1 MITEVRI
8 EYFKKFA
15 AQEFKLGDH
24 VVLAGPNNSGKST
37 LLQALAVWG
46 LCLQRWINER
56 ISGQSKAKS
65 RTGIPISRKDFTSIP
80 LREMN
85 LLWTDRDTAYGKEE
99 KGGVEA
105 GDHKLIGITISGK
118 ERAGEEWCF
127 GLKLRYQSREQV
139 YVNFMDISGNPAIE
153 IPSRAKGLQI
163 VHIPPFSGIGAEE
176 TRYDRGYQNLLVGQG
191 KPGDILRNLLWEVYQ
206 RNRDDWNSLTNEIKR
221 LFNCEIVEPSY
232 TEADPFIVIEYRVP
246 GTKTRRNL
254 DLASGGSGFHQVLT
268 LLGFIYAR
276 PASVLLVDEPDA
288 HEHVI
293 LQRQVYD
300 SLRKVAKDRD
310 CQLIIST
317 HSEVILEDT
326 SPDQITSFYGRPHPL
341 NIDSHRDQVREALKR
356 LSSLD
361 ILEVESGKNILYLED
376 ESDFKILSEFAGILG
391 HRMTCFLDNPF
402 VVFIH
407 GHEVREAKVHLFAL
421 RAIRPDVRGVLLLD
435 GDNRSLPDHEIGTDQ
450 LTILRWKRYE
460 IENYLIHPNVL
471 YRFIQGP
478 YTDLF
483 SVSRKKKAE
492 EFLTQRLSPESIRNP
507 LGDDD
512 YLVSIPAS
520 KNLLPQLLENVG
532 TQIAKKDYFQIAA
545 KMTKDE
551 IHLEVSGK
559 LDLMVEVLCP
569 KTEMNND

>member
-46 LCLQRWINER
+46 LCLQRWVSER
-56 ISGQSKAKS
+56 TSGQSKAS
-65 RTGIPISRKDFTSIP
+65 RRTGIPLSRKDFTSIP

-99 KGGVEA
+99 KPGVEA
-105 GDHKLIGITISGK
+105 GDHKLIGITVSGK
-118 ERAGEEWCF
+118 ERTREEWCLV
-127 GLKLRYQSREQV
+127 LKLRYQSREQV
-139 YVNFMDISGNPAIE
+139 YVNFMDVSGNPATE
-153 IPSRAKGLQI
+153 IPSSAKSLQI

-206 RNRDDWNSLTNEIKR
+206 RSKEDWELLTNVIR
-221 LFNCEIVEPSY
+221 QLFNCEIVEPNY
-232 TEADPFIVIEYRVP
+232 TEADPFIVIEYRIA
-246 GTKTRRNL
+246 GGRTRRNL

-310 CQLIIST
+310 CQLIVST

-326 SPDQITSFYGRPHPL
+326 APDQITSFYGQPHPL
-341 NIDSHRDQVREALKR
+341 NIDSHRDQVREALRR

-361 ILEVESGKNILYLED
+361 VLEVESGKNVLYLED
-376 ESDFKILSEFAGILG
+376 ESDFKILSEFARIMG
-391 HRMTCFLDNPF
+391 HPMRCFFDNPF
-402 VVFIH
+402 VCFIH
-407 GHEVREAKVHLFAL
+407 GHDIREAKANLFAL
-421 RAIRPDVRGVLLLD
+421 RAIRPNVKGVLLLD
-435 GDNRSLPDHEIGTDQ
+435 GDNRSLPDHEIGADQ
-450 LTILRWKRYE
+450 LIVLRWKRYE
-460 IENYLIHPNVL
+460 IENYLIHPKVL
-471 YRFIQGP
+471 YRFIEGP
-478 YTDLF
+478 HLDLF
-483 SVSRKKKAE
+483 SASRKNIAE
-492 EFLTQRLSPESIRNP
+492 EFLTSRLSPDAIRNP

-520 KNLLPQLLENVG
+520 KNLLPQLLERV
-532 TQIAKKDYFQIAA
+532 TAQISKKDYFQIAA
-545 KMTKDE
+545 KMTGDE
-551 IHLEVSGK
+551 IHPEVTEK

-569 KTEMNND
+569 KDEDNNA